1 MKHNLRHHVKGRPK
15 AKSGTDIGGC
25 GLGLPSKPK
34 VILEELEKFVAIA
47 KSNNNKKKN
56 STSD

>member
-1 MKHNLRHHVKGRPK
+1 MKHTLRHHVRGRPK

-34 VILEELEKFVAIA
+34 VILEELEEFVATA
-47 KSNNNKKKN
+47 KSNKKKKN
-56 STSD
+56 STAD